1 MPAGSDKIT
10 FTSGSTGAIKNL
22 ECINKYDE
30 YKQAKKFIRE
40 KRTEFEGDTRTSL
53 KMIFAEDEF
62 EAEQR
67 LSTSASRDAP
77 ILREWEK

>member
-1 MPAGSDKIT
+1 MPYFIYKI
-10 FTSGSTGAIKNL
+10 TSGSTGAIKNL
-22 ECINKYDE
+22 ECIDKYDE
-30 YKQAKKFIRE
+30 YKQAKKYIRE
-40 KRTEFEGDTRTSL
+40 KRTEFVNDNRTTL

-67 LSTSASRDAP
+67 LGATRDAP

>member
-1 MPAGSDKIT
+1 MPYFIYKI
-10 FTSGSTGAIKNL
+10 TSGSAGAIKDL
-22 ECINKYDE
+22 ECLDKYAE
-30 YKQAKKFIRE
+30 FKQAKKYIRE
-40 KRTEFEGDTRTSL
+40 KRTEFDGNSRIEL

-67 LSTSASRDAP
+67 LSIHRDAP

>member
-1 MPAGSDKIT
+1 MPYFIYKI
-10 FTSGSTGAIKNL
+10 TSGSAGAIKDL
-22 ECINKYDE
+22 ECLDKFE
-30 YKQAKKFIRE
+30 KFKQAKQYVRE
-40 KRTEFEGDTRTSL
+40 KRTDFEDNDRIVL

-67 LSTSASRDAP
+67 LGAPRDAP